1 MKNYRTCYE
10 ALTASSIKK
19 IIQPPPNPQPTPH
32 RIKSYY
38 VFGIKSFLRRYTEM
52 YRHLLSKCFKN
63 AVLGRQEMVQRK
75 CSFLTPNRNMFARKF
90 VKSERLFTVL
100 REHVILS
107 NEFRFVNWV
116 VFWAKM
122 HYRMREYFSLLFVG
136 FETFCLKIWKLN
148 KSSDNVHWNVC
159 MNIKTLYARNNI
171 FKKRIPN
178 MRFWSI

>member
-1 MKNYRTCYE
+1 MKNYKTCYE
-10 ALTASSIKK
+10 DQIESSIKK
-19 IIQPPPNPQPTPH
+19 IIQASPNPQPTPH
-32 RIKSYY
+32 RIKSY
-38 VFGIKSFLRRYTEM
+38 VFGIKFFLRRYTEM

-90 VKSERLFTVL
+90 LKSERLFTVL
-100 REHVILS
+100 QEHVILS

-136 FETFCLKIWKLN
+136 FETFIRR
-148 KSSDNVHWNVC
+148 S
-159 MNIKTLYARNNI
+159 TY
-171 FKKRIPN
+171 
-178 MRFWSI
+178 

>member
-1 MKNYRTCYE
+1 MKNYKTCYE
-10 ALTASSIKK
+10 DQIESSIKK
-19 IIQPPPNPQPTPH
+19 IIQASPNPQPTPH
-32 RIKSYY
+32 RIKSY
-38 VFGIKSFLRRYTEM
+38 VFGIKFFLRRYTEM

-136 FETFCLKIWKLN
+136 FETFIRR
-148 KSSDNVHWNVC
+148 S
-159 MNIKTLYARNNI
+159 TY
-171 FKKRIPN
+171 
-178 MRFWSI
+178 